1 MWIPARSKSPKCF
14 YPSGQRRSAGIPV
27 ADVLHA
33 SLRINEAVRFPA
45 AFGQYTEQP
54 LFQQFLGYPGGKGT
68 GRKGFSLQ
76 HPLDFSGYG
85 SRQSSVFHVSVYFYG
100 SITERR
106 GYGFARPCSTGS
118 MAYSVSFKSND
129 SKKDYTSFFRRQ
141 KRCLPVR
148 PAPGI
153 CDGWDRK

>member
-1 MWIPARSKSPKCF
+1 MWIPARLKSPKCF

-85 SRQSSVFHVSVYFYG
+85 SRQSSVFHVSVYFLRVNNG
-100 SITERR
+100 V
-106 GYGFARPCSTGS
+106 G
-118 MAYSVSFKSND
+118 MALLVLAQQVAWHIRSVSKVMIR
-129 SKKDYTSFFRRQ
+129 KRIIPVFFRRQ
-141 KRCLPVR
+141 KRCQPVR
-148 PAPGI
+148 PVPGI
-153 CDGWDRK
+153 CGGWGRM